1 MPVANSTKAK
11 KKRKTAATSWS
22 VVVPKDLATE
32 SAQIAIAVADRFL
45 EGELLAENMKMLP
58 SQSTDK
64 IQIGMDGPGLMQ
76 GFAGFSVLYSQ
87 LRRCQPDEDWN
98 SPANHFLKIAAEY
111 LDYPVLQKDISIC
124 SGVSGVAYAAIQ
136 SYRGKS
142 TFKKLIAKSNQI
154 ILNNLADKIKKVE
167 TPGGLAAID
176 YDALYG
182 VAGIGRYLLAG
193 YSLDERL
200 LKPLE
205 QILKALVDR
214 SVLVDGFPNLYTA
227 EESLTELEK
236 ENYNCRVVNCG
247 LAHGVPSVLTLL
259 ALALQEGLE
268 VKGLRGAVE
277 FWSNWLQSA
286 TVKDQWGINWPSVVP
301 LDNRDLKPSRAA
313 WCYGAP
319 GVANSLWLAGEALDD
334 SQAKSVAVEGMEAVY
349 KRPVSVQGI
358 LSPCLCHG
366 SSGLLEVTV
375 RFANRTGMPV
385 FADATTDLLSKIVA
399 EYDPSA
405 SYWGF
410 VDRLPEGHKT
420 DLPTILNGAA
430 GVILPMLA
438 ASCPVEPVWDQTL
451 LIS

>member
-1 MPVANSTKAK
+1 MPVASSTKTK
-11 KKRKTAATSWS
+11 KKRKPAATSWS
-22 VVVPKDLATE
+22 VVVPKDLAEE
-32 SAQIAIAVADRFL
+32 SSQIAISVADRFL

-64 IQIGMDGPGLMQ
+64 IPIGMDGPGLMQ
-76 GFAGFSVLYSQ
+76 GFAGFSALYGH

-111 LDYPVLQKDISIC
+111 LDYPILQKDISIC

-136 SYRGKS
+136 SYRAKS
-142 TFKKLIAKSNQI
+142 TFKSLIAKSNDI
-154 ILNNLADKIKKVE
+154 ILNNVQDKIKKVE

-205 QILKALVDR
+205 QILKALIDR
-214 SVLVDGFPNLYTA
+214 SALVDGFPNLYTA

-268 VKGLRGAVE
+268 VQGLKAAVE
-277 FWSNWLQSA
+277 FWSNWLQGA
-286 TVKDQWGINWPSVVP
+286 IVKDQWGINWPSVVP
-301 LDNRDLKPSRAA
+301 VDNRDLKPARAA
-313 WCYGAP
+313 WCYGTP
-319 GVANSLWLAGEALDD
+319 GLANSLWLAGEALDD
-334 SQAKSVAVEGMEAVY
+334 SQAKAVAVEGMEAVY
-349 KRPVSVQGI
+349 KRPVPVQGI

-366 SSGLLEVTV
+366 TSGLLQVTV
-375 RFANRTGMPV
+375 RFANRTGLPV
-385 FADATTDLLSKIVA
+385 FAEASTDLLGKIVA

-405 SYWGF
+405 TYWGF
-410 VDRLPEGHKT
+410 ADRLPEGQRT
-420 DLPTILNGAA
+420 DLPTLLNGAA

-438 ASCPVEPVWDQTL
+438 ASCPAEPVWDQTL
-451 LIS
+451 MIS